1 MAAYDDLNA
10 KRIFVVGIASVVVT
24 AVTALAV
31 QVLYYAMAQQQQSE
45 TQAASSYARQNAVL
59 DQQLQQISTFGV
71 DETTGNI
78 VIPVEKAIE
87 RMLAESSDAD
97 AAVEAEPTNS
107 EDASDSQND
116 SDTQED
122 KESGEET

>member
-1 MAAYDDLNA
+1 MAAYDDLNV

-31 QVLYYAMAQQQQSE
+31 QVVYHSMAQWQKAE

-59 DQQLQQISTFGV
+59 QEQADQVSRYGV
-71 DETTGNI
+71 DEATGNI

-87 RMLAESSDAD
+87 LMVGESAKAGPGAAHSDK
-97 AAVEAEPTNS
+97 N
-107 EDASDSQND
+107 ASD
-116 SDTQED
+116 
-122 KESGEET
+122 ET